1 MNEVHRT
8 GAIED
13 GPLEG
18 PDRERIPVTK
28 LAADP
33 LPKPPDRGRRSFEP
47 WLLGGGALLLLVG
60 GLAFGAS
67 QLRAQNR
74 QVMAISEQQQNFVPN
89 VRVDAVRASDST
101 MVVSL
106 PATTLAFAAANIFA
120 RANGYIEKRTE
131 AGGAGLSP
139 IIAVPDPAT
148 SATSCNGGST
158 MLVTPDL
165 PTLFDNA
172 GATSISSPFGC

>member
-1 MNEVHRT
+1 MNEVHHT

-18 PDRERIPVTK
+18 PDRERIPVTI

-74 QVMAISEQQQNFVPN
+74 QVMAISGQQQNFVPN
-89 VRVDAVRASDST
+89 VRVAEVRASGST

-106 PATTLAFAAANIFA
+106 PATIA
-120 RANGYIEKRTE
+120 RRCSIRPCYG
-131 AGGAGLSP
+131 P
-139 IIAVPDPAT
+139 
-148 SATSCNGGST
+148 GGST
-158 MLVTPDL
+158 DRYWSTGLTGHGNLV
-165 PTLFDNA
+165 NA
-172 GATSISSPFGC
+172 VAICSGNPFLASASRDRTNEMRSLLSVSAPCGPEFAK